1 MLAIDIRGGGWPKI
15 FMPITFVSSSS
26 PSTLFGPIFGGMTDG
41 VAPLGGRFLAPLEA
55 ILPKLTS
62 MRACPELP
70 DSDWLAL
77 GVLRVLHEVP
87 SGRGFLQEIG
97 PGLDNCP
104 DVGRFFDAL
113 RSERRL
119 ALCGEADALL
129 AASLSEVL
137 PDALAGVAELDG
149 FDVYAGDGH
158 WHRAAAH
165 DRRPFPDSPRSS
177 IGHFYALDMRH
188 DMLRHICGADGINRE
203 HEHDMR
209 ALKRQTL
216 EELRRGAPKGRKVL
230 YVWDRAGIDFKAWE
244 QWKRGGVYFLSREKE
259 NMVLEAFLCKLWD
272 RGDARNAGV
281 LGDELARSATGARV
295 RRITFLDGASG
306 EVYVF
311 VTNEMTLPPGVLA
324 ELARRRWNIEKV
336 FDVLKNKLAETRA
349 WASTGTAKS
358 MQALFICMTHQL
370 LRALEHLLDDE
381 HGIRPERELKRRREK
396 IAAMRDTARRDL
408 REIPTLRAEALRL
421 TQHTV
426 KFLRWL
432 RAWLQRRAPW
442 QVLID
447 ALRHSYASS

>member
-1 MLAIDIRGGGWPKI
+1 
-15 FMPITFVSSSS
+15 
-26 PSTLFGPIFGGMTDG
+26 MTNGD
-41 VAPLGGRFLAPLEA
+41 APLGGRFLAPLEA

-62 MRACPELP
+62 TRACPELP

-77 GVLRVLHEVP
+77 GVLRVLHAVP

-119 ALCGEADALL
+119 ALCSEADALL

-137 PDALAGVAELDG
+137 PDALAGVPELDG

-165 DRRPFPDSPRSS
+165 DRRPFPDAPKSS
-177 IGHFYALDMRH
+177 CGHFYALDMRR

-216 EELRRGAPKGRKVL
+216 ASLRRGARKRRKVL
-230 YVWDRAGIDFKAWE
+230 YVWDRAGIDFAAWE

-259 NMVLEAFLCKLWD
+259 NMVLEPFRQEVWD
-272 RGDARNAGV
+272 RGDDRNAGV
-281 LGDELARSATGARV
+281 LNDELTQSATGARV
-295 RRITFLDGASG
+295 RRITFLDAASG
-306 EVYVF
+306 VVYVF
-311 VTNEMTLPPGVLA
+311 VTNEMTLPPGVLS

-349 WASTGTAKS
+349 WASSETAKS

-370 LRALEHLLDDE
+370 LRALEHNLEDE
-381 HGIRPERELKRRREK
+381 HGIRPERELGRRRER
-396 IAAMRDTARRDL
+396 IDAMRADASRDL
-408 REIPTLRAEALRL
+408 RQTPSLRAEALRL
-421 TQHTV
+421 TQLTV

-432 RAWLQRRAPW
+432 RAWLRRRAPW